1 MMNKKLFL
9 VLALVALLWGSPAF
23 GQVTRQDLVTL
34 QKAQAALKAKRY
46 SVAIKTL
53 TDLLKQVPSL
63 TDGHRLLGHAYY
75 DSGQTKKAYGAFMRA
90 FKQGCLES
98 DVLGRLA
105 KMEQDEKRFPSL
117 INLLRLLM
125 ITNPMDQTWR
135 ILYADVLLVMG
146 ELDEAEAL
154 FKQLIAAQPTR
165 KDFYLRL
172 GNLAL
177 RRDRLKD
184 AATAYET
191 AYHLG
196 ELGKK
201 LPGTIANLWYDL
213 ERWRDALAWYE
224 RAMVLEPKKAEFYQ
238 LRRGRLLLRLNE
250 LGQARRV
257 LKGVSGSKDKDKAR
271 SALLLLGQIAQRQG
285 KTDVAVSQW
294 QKAFEAGHRD
304 EKLLKFLGLHYFK
317 ARDYKSSR
325 RYLSLIEGSEDAVV
339 LRALIAA
346 TLRSGDETEARSQ
359 LKKYLELFGLDQS
372 ARALIRELSRGASG
386 EKKPG

>member
-1 MMNKKLFL
+1 MKKRLFVVLAVL
-9 VLALVALLWGSPAF
+9 VLFWSSPVFA
-23 GQVTRQDLVTL
+23 QVTRQDLVTL
-34 QKAQAALKAKRY
+34 SKAQASLKAKRY
-46 SVAIKTL
+46 SAAIKTL
-53 TDLLKQVPSL
+53 TTLLKQVPNL

-75 DSGQTKKAYGAFMRA
+75 DSGQLEKARSSFMTA

-105 KMEQDEKRFPSL
+105 KMDQDAKRFPSL
-117 INLLRLLM
+117 VNLLRLLM

-196 ELGKK
+196 ELGPK
-201 LPGTIANLWYDL
+201 LPGTIAKLWYDL

-224 RAMVLEPKKAEFYQ
+224 RAIVVEPKKAEQYQ
-238 LRRGRLLLRLNE
+238 LRRGRLLVRIDE
-250 LGQARRV
+250 FAQAQGV
-257 LKGVSGSKDKDKAR
+257 LKSLVGSKDKEKAQ
-271 SALLLLGQIAQRQG
+271 SALMLLGQMAQRQG
-285 KTDVAVSQW
+285 KTEVAVAHW
-294 QKAFEAGHRD
+294 IKAFEAGYRD
-304 EKLLKFLGLHYFK
+304 GKLLKFLGLHYFK
-317 ARDYKSSR
+317 ARDYKSAR
-325 RYLSLIEGSEDAVV
+325 RYLSFIGGDSEDGVV

-346 TLRSGDETEARSQ
+346 TLRCGDETEARSQ
-359 LKKYLELFGLDQS
+359 LKRYLEFFGLDKS
-372 ARALIRELSRGASG
+372 ARALIRELARAGSPV
-386 EKKPG
+386 KKPG

>member
-1 MMNKKLFL
+1 MKKRVFA
-9 VLALVALLWGSPAF
+9 VLALLFLLWGSPAF
-23 GQVTRQDLVTL
+23 AQVTRQDLVTL
-34 QKAQAALKAKRY
+34 SKAQASLKAKKY
-46 SVAIKTL
+46 PAAIKTL
-53 TDLLKQVPSL
+53 TTLLKQVPNL
-63 TDGHRLLGHAYY
+63 TAGHRLLGHAYY
-75 DSGQTKKAYGAFMRA
+75 DSGQLQKARASFMTA

-105 KMEQDEKRFPSL
+105 KMDQDEKRFPSL
-117 INLLRLLM
+117 VNLLRLLM
-125 ITNPMDQTWR
+125 ITNPMDQSWR

-201 LPGTIANLWYDL
+201 LPGTIAGLWYDL
-213 ERWRDALAWYE
+213 GRWRDALAWYE
-224 RAMVLEPKKAEFYQ
+224 RAIVVEPKKSEVYQ
-238 LRRGRLLLRLNE
+238 LRRGRLLVKIDE
-250 LGQARRV
+250 FAQAEVV
-257 LKGVSGSKDKDKAR
+257 LKGLGASKDKEKAR

-285 KTDVAVSQW
+285 KTDVAVGHW
-294 QKAFEAGHRD
+294 IKAFEAGHRD
-304 EKLLKFLGLHYFK
+304 GKLLKFLGLHYFK
-317 ARDYKSSR
+317 GRDYKSAR
-325 RYLSLIEGSEDAVV
+325 RYLSLISGDSDDGVV

-359 LKKYLELFGLDQS
+359 LKRYLELFGLDKS
-372 ARALIRELSRGASG
+372 ARALIRELARAGSSS
-386 EKKPG
+386 KKPG

>member
-1 MMNKKLFL
+1 MKKTLFA
-9 VLALVALLWGSPAF
+9 VLTLFVLFWGSPAF
-23 GQVTRQDLVTL
+23 AQVTRQDLVTL
-34 QKAQAALKAKRY
+34 SKAQASLKAKRY
-46 SVAIKTL
+46 PAAIKTL
-53 TDLLKQVPSL
+53 TALLKQVPNL

-75 DSGQTKKAYGAFMRA
+75 DSGQLVKARSSFMTA

-105 KMEQDEKRFPSL
+105 KMDQDEKRFPSL
-117 INLLRLLM
+117 VNLLRLLM
-125 ITNPMDQTWR
+125 ITNPMDQSWR

-154 FKQLIAAQPTR
+154 FKQLIEAQPTR

-177 RRDRLKD
+177 RRGRLKD

-196 ELGKK
+196 ELGPK
-201 LPGTIANLWYDL
+201 LPGTIAGLWYDL

-224 RAMVLEPKKAEFYQ
+224 RAIVVEPKKAEAYQ
-238 LRRGRLLLRLNE
+238 LRRGRLLVRIDE
-250 LGQARRV
+250 LAQGQRV
-257 LKGVSGSKDKDKAR
+257 LKSLSASKDKEKAR

-285 KTDVAVSQW
+285 KTDVAVGHW
-294 QKAFEAGHRD
+294 IKAFEAGHRD
-304 EKLLKFLGLHYFK
+304 GKLLKFLGLHYFK
-317 ARDYKSSR
+317 ARDYKSAR
-325 RYLSLIEGSEDAVV
+325 RYLSLIEAGSDDAVV

-359 LKKYLELFGLDQS
+359 LKRYLGLFGLDKS
-372 ARALIRELSRGASG
+372 ARALIRELARVGSST
-386 EKKPG
+386 KKPG